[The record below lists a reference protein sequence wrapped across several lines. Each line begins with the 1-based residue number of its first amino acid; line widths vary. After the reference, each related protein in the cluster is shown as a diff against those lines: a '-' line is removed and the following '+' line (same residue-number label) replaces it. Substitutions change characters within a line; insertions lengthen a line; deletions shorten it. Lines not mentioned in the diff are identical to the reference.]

1 MKKTINNN
9 TLQEIDISALLNS
22 FVYMDQWALWDSP
35 YDRNGCTLEM
45 ACEKLATRSLS
56 EEQQSFL
63 ESIRLTLEAHPEYKR
78 IVILD
83 QNCNHTDLTM
93 DSYAFSKDHL
103 IAAAFRYGDDY
114 YVAYRGTGDGKWIDN
129 AEAFTTEQSSMQKAA
144 QEYFD
149 FVVETYGLAEAD
161 GKVFVT
167 GHSKGGNS
175 AQYVTMTSE
184 YAEIIDGCYSLDG
197 QGFSEKAIAA
207 FRKRWKD
214 AYAEQLSKMYSV
226 NVEHDY
232 VHDLG
237 LPIIPEDQTYFVH
250 VNGSGGGVAENLIA
264 FHDLRYMLAKD
275 GSLAW
280 DYAKDGSVNF
290 EYLQSEFGLFVRDVS
305 GALMKLEEE
314 ELNDTAISV
323 MSAMEIG
330 IGGGVGTGDV
340 SMATLKEI
348 FGSFGSG
355 IPLFCEVWKESG
367 HTEGI
372 WIVAKEIPAG
382 GMAEQV
388 IVQKTSTVWE
398 RLFDVDWSNQRAV
411 DELNELFSEENI
423 ANVAALGAVLNAKLE
438 DAEDTTEFISQFPFT
453 ELLVQMIYMK
463 TVTDFLIENR
473 EKIMSGIEYTAEK
486 LMNAMSAYI
495 EGKAN
500 QILAS
505 VCKKAEKNITTLIT
519 ITGIIDDAI
528 YASLDELEMAVQSC
542 LKAFIAFHL
551 PMAYII
557 CTVISK
563 SKRYDVEINV
573 KVLRET
579 VQTLNALVI
588 RVQNMDRRLNTL
600 YERLAQ
606 NNVELEE
613 GIFTSIA
620 NLFNLFRADIC
631 VDQAGAVR
639 RRANSLAEFLEEGD
653 RLERRFLE
661 NL

>member
-9 TLQEIDISALLNS
+9 TLQEIDISALLSS

-63 ESIRLTLEAHPEYKR
+63 ESIRLTLEAHPEYKE

-83 QNCNHTDLTM
+83 QNCNHTELTA

-103 IAAAFRYGDDY
+103 IASAFRYGDDY

-129 AEAFTTEQSSMQKAA
+129 AEAFTAEQSSMQKAA

-149 FVVETYGLAEAD
+149 FVVETYGLSKAD

-175 AQYVTMTSE
+175 AQFVTMTSE

-207 FRKRWKD
+207 FRNNWKD
-214 AYAEQLSKMYSV
+214 AYAEQISKMYSV
-226 NVEHDY
+226 NGEHDY

-237 LPIIPEDQTYFVH
+237 LTIIPEDQTYFVH
-250 VNGSGGGVAENLIA
+250 VHGSGGGVGENLIA
-264 FHDLRYMLAKD
+264 FHDLRYMLAND

-280 DYAKDGSVNF
+280 DYAEDGSVNF
-290 EYLQSEFGLFVRDVS
+290 EYPQSEFGLFVRDVS
-305 GALMKLEEE
+305 AALMKLDEE
-314 ELNDTAISV
+314 ELNDNAISI
-323 MSAMEIG
+323 MSALEIG

-340 SMATLKEI
+340 SMATLGEI
-348 FGSFGSG
+348 FGSLGSG
-355 IPLFCEVWKESG
+355 IPLFYKMWKESEY
-367 HTEGI
+367 TDGI
-372 WIVAKEIPAG
+372 WVVAEELPEG

-398 RLFDVDWSNQRAV
+398 QLLDVDWSNQRAV
-411 DELNELFSEENI
+411 DELNELFSMENI
-423 ANVAALGAVLNAKLE
+423 SNVAAMGALLNAELE
-438 DAEDTTEFISQFPFT
+438 KTEDMARVLRQFPST
-453 ELLVQMIYMK
+453 MLLVHMVYMK

-473 EKIMSGIEYTAEK
+473 EKIMSGAEYTAEK

-495 EGKAN
+495 EGEAN
-500 QILAS
+500 QLLAE
-505 VCKKAEKNITTLIT
+505 VCREAEKRITAVVT
-519 ITGIIDDAI
+519 ITDAIDSEI
-528 YASLDELEMAVQSC
+528 YASLDELAILVQSC
-542 LKAFIAFHL
+542 LKAFIAIHL
-551 PMAYII
+551 PMVYII
-557 CTVISK
+557 CTVISR

-613 GIFTSIA
+613 GIFTSVA
-620 NLFNLFRADIC
+620 NIFNLFRADIC
-631 VDQAGAVR
+631 VDQAGAIR
-639 RRANSLAEFLEEGD
+639 RRADSLAEFLEEGD